1 MGKGSSGEEGQEKC
15 ALKLRSSTEAE
26 RSCRQ
31 SKRKVAEQQVE
42 AEGGKGATVGF

>member
-1 MGKGSSGEEGQEKC
+1 MGKGSSGEGDQKKC
-15 ALKLRSSTEAE
+15 ARKLRSSREAE

-42 AEGGKGATVGF
+42 AEVEKEATAGF